1 MRRKNT
7 FYKATTLAMTS
18 VLALGAPVIAHA
30 ENTEGTNLS
39 DEGYPEINPQIAAL
53 ENQELEIWLPADQG
67 QDPNF
72 QTVKE
77 KFEESYP
84 NITINYNT
92 SIPWEEM
99 PSKVKLAVNSG
110 AAPDLALH
118 HSFVAGAQGFAEPL
132 DDLWEKWGAEDE
144 FMESSLQDCTWNNV
158 KYGVP
163 FNITSVCLL
172 YNEDMYKEAGIT
184 EAPTTLEELR
194 EVSKKL
200 TDSSKGQYGFTCYA
214 NPWGL
219 FGVVAAEG
227 YNLIDENNNPTIN
240 DKGVVDTLQT
250 YIDIAT
256 VDSSSIIPPA
266 QESQA
271 ETATAMYG
279 SGRAAQ
285 ILTGAWDIAALKN
298 QYPDVFAKTK
308 VAPMP
313 GNGHSG
319 VAGGGSFFI
328 PLGAQHK
335 EAAFELMKWLTSDA
349 FIIPFSHSFG
359 QFPCKESQLS
369 SFSDE
374 MLDPFLEALPNAKPY
389 VFEAFPESADAF
401 EQAIRAGFDGG
412 DFAAMLDSA
421 QQIAEDEFQEV
432 LN

>member
-1 MRRKNT
+1 
-7 FYKATTLAMTS
+7 
-18 VLALGAPVIAHA
+18 
-30 ENTEGTNLS
+30 
-39 DEGYPEINPQIAAL
+39 
-53 ENQELEIWLPADQG
+53 
-67 QDPNF
+67 
-72 QTVKE
+72 
-77 KFEESYP
+77 
-84 NITINYNT
+84 
-92 SIPWEEM
+92 
-99 PSKVKLAVNSG
+99 
-110 AAPDLALH
+110 
-118 HSFVAGAQGFAEPL
+118 
-132 DDLWEKWGAEDE
+132 
-144 FMESSLQDCTWNNV
+144 
-158 KYGVP
+158 
-163 FNITSVCLL
+163 
-172 YNEDMYKEAGIT
+172 MYKEAGIT

-227 YNLIDENNNPTIN
+227 YNLIDENNNPTVN

-308 VAPMP
+308 VAPIP
-313 GNGHSG
+313 GSNHSG
-319 VAGGGSFFI
+319 VAGGGSLFI

-412 DFAAMLDSA
+412 DFAAMMDSA
-421 QQIAEDEFQEV
+421 QQIAEGEFQEV

>member
-7 FYKATTLAMTS
+7 FYKATALAMTS
-18 VLALGAPVIAHA
+18 VLTLGAPVIAHA
-30 ENTEGTNLS
+30 ENTEGTDLS
-39 DEGYPEINPQIAAL
+39 DEGYPEINPEIATL

-77 KFEESYP
+77 KFEE
-84 NITINYNT
+84 
-92 SIPWEEM
+92 
-99 PSKVKLAVNSG
+99 
-110 AAPDLALH
+110 
-118 HSFVAGAQGFAEPL
+118 EPL

-227 YNLIDENNNPTIN
+227 YNLIDENNNPTVN

-308 VAPMP
+308 VASMP
-313 GNGHSG
+313 GSNHSG
-319 VAGGGSFFI
+319 VAGGGSLFI

-412 DFAAMLDSA
+412 DFAAMMDSA
-421 QQIAEDEFQEV
+421 QQIAEGEFQEV